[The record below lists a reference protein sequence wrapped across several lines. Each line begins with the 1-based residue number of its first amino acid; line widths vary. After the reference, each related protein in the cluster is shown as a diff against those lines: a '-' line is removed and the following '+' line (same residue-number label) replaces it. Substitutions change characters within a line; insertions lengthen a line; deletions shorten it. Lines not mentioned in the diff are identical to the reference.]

1 MGRGPL
7 ARSARQV
14 RDHRPNPEGK
24 PVPELT
30 HHRFEAHRTKVRRAP
45 ETKARKRQAK
55 TSRKI
60 NRPRR

>member
-1 MGRGPL
+1 M
-7 ARSARQV
+7 